1 VVNIKASLAGK
12 AIDKGIIVWYNFRNL
27 FSASGILGKLKMECE
42 TVTMAEGV
50 DNEGLVFGE

>member
-1 VVNIKASLAGK
+1 MAGK